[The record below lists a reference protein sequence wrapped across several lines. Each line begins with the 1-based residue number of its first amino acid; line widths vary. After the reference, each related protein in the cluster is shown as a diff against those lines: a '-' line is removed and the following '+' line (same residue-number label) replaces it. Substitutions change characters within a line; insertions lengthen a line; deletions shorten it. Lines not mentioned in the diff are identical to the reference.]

1 MNVLLVAVL
10 LAVCVLRSAKAVV
23 TVTFDGELKTCES
36 GKQRVG
42 WDLSSLDILMMDNE
56 NITLDG
62 KFAFTA
68 DYYSPLFA
76 KVTLKRLVDK
86 ISKTW
91 AVMAVRVIPNF
102 CDVVNFPNEMWSGV
116 MSQMEHRSCPFLAG
130 HSETFDKAN
139 IGNLAKSL
147 KISPQLLGPW
157 KIFIEIGTKRG
168 GVSVTECTMADLMLE
183 DV

>member
-1 MNVLLVAVL
+1 M
-10 LAVCVLRSAKAVV
+10 
-23 TVTFDGELKTCES
+23 
-36 GKQRVG
+36 
-42 WDLSSLDILMMDNE
+42 
-56 NITLDG
+56 
-62 KFAFTA
+62 
-68 DYYSPLFA
+68 
-76 KVTLKRLVDK
+76 TLKRLVDK

-130 HSETFDKAN
+130 VNNMLLVVEHVYRFQLFLQHSETFDKAN

>member
-1 MNVLLVAVL
+1 M
-10 LAVCVLRSAKAVV
+10 
-23 TVTFDGELKTCES
+23 
-36 GKQRVG
+36 
-42 WDLSSLDILMMDNE
+42 
-56 NITLDG
+56 
-62 KFAFTA
+62 
-68 DYYSPLFA
+68 
-76 KVTLKRLVDK
+76 TLKRLVDK

-102 CDVVNFPNEMWSGV
+102 CDVVNLPNEMWSGV
-116 MSQMEHRSCPFLAG
+116 MSQMEHQSCPFLAG
-130 HSETFDKAN
+130 VNNVLSVFEHVYRFQLFLQHTETFDKAN

>member
-1 MNVLLVAVL
+1 M
-10 LAVCVLRSAKAVV
+10 
-23 TVTFDGELKTCES
+23 
-36 GKQRVG
+36 
-42 WDLSSLDILMMDNE
+42 
-56 NITLDG
+56 
-62 KFAFTA
+62 
-68 DYYSPLFA
+68 
-76 KVTLKRLVDK
+76 TLKRLVDK

-91 AVMAVRVIPNF
+91 AVMAVRVFPNF

-116 MSQMEHRSCPFLAG
+116 MSQMEHQSCPFLAG
-130 HSETFDKAN
+130 VNNVLSVFEHVYRFQLFLQHTETFDKAN

-157 KIFIEIGTKRG
+157 KIFIEIGTKRD